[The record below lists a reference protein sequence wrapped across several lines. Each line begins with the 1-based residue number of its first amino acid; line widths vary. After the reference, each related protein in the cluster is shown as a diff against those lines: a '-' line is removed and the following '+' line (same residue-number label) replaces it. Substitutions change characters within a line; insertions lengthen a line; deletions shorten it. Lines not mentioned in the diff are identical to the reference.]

1 MSDAAK
7 IYKALFKRDVPVSIE
22 EKYRKAFKALAA
34 EFPEAQVEEYKTA
47 VENIND
53 LEALEL
59 AGRYRIKLPL
69 LVHAFMIM
77 VYIAETLPENQNDYI
92 KFKTRQV
99 SGFLSMGYGCCR
111 TVVKLLKGLFLLRK
125 MKNV

>member
-7 IYKALFKRDVPVSIE
+7 IYKALFKRDVPASIE

-47 VENIND
+47 VEDIHD

-59 AGRYRIKLPL
+59 AGRFRKKLPL
-69 LVHAFMIM
+69 LVHAFMVM
-77 VYIAETLPENQNDYI
+77 VYIAETFPDNQKDYI
-92 KFKTRQV
+92 NFETRQV
-99 SGFLSMGYGCCR
+99 SGFLSMGYGSCR

-125 MKNV
+125 MNNA